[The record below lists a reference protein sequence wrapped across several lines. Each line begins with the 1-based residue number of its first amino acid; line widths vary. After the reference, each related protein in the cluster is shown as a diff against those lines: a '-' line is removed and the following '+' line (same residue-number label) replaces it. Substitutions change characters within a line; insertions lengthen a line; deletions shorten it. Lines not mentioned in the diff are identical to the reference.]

1 MLTVNWG
8 MKTANPV
15 SKQSIHYS
23 GDDIRR
29 QFTGETHMI
38 FKRKDGWEKKHPIVT
53 PDKVLERIEPGMR
66 IFLGTGI
73 AEPRTLVHHLM
84 DPDSGPARDL
94 ELIQLVSIG
103 ATISL
108 KALATNRYRLKTF
121 FSGWPASDA
130 ITAGRVDLI
139 PSRFSEIPRLIES
152 GRIAIDAAF
161 IQITPPDEA
170 GYSSLG
176 MSVDVTRAAMDQ
188 AQLVVGEINDQV
200 PVTFGDTFVHLSEFD
215 MLVRASEAPIYYP
228 RWQVHAVFEQIAE
241 HVAGVIRD
249 GSCLGFTVGPV
260 YEALGRRLSG
270 RRNLGIHSPFFTDAL
285 MDLVK
290 SGAVTNRN
298 KGIFKGRSVATYA
311 VGTPELMAWLD
322 RNPLIEFQGIDK
334 VFAPTQIG
342 KNPGYMGLL
351 AARKADISGSIA
363 LHVGNVPA
371 GPGDAIDLMQG
382 AEISPGG
389 LRIFTL
395 PSRNLKGQPNILLS
409 VADYPNQLNVRE
421 SVDMIVTEY
430 GVASLSGRTVRERAQ
445 ALIEIAHPD
454 DRRRLFE
461 GAREKNILYADQIFL
476 EESSRFYPSE
486 IQSRQT
492 FKNGLTVRFRAIR
505 PSDEEDMRRLF
516 YRFSDQ
522 SVYYRYFSPIK
533 TMPHSQMQKYVN
545 VDYRHVMSLV
555 GLVGEPG
562 KGRIV
567 AEARY
572 VQEPQRPIADVAFV
586 VDEAYQ
592 GCGIAT
598 FLYRMLVR
606 LARERGV
613 QRLTADVLASNKAML
628 KVFEK
633 AGLPFSARLDEGV
646 YALSIP
652 LEECCDEPASSQ

>member
-1 MLTVNWG
+1 MITVNYVAIPADSAG
-8 MKTANPV
+8 EA
-15 SKQSIHYS
+15 QIHYS
-23 GDDIRR
+23 GDDAGG
-29 QFTGETHMI
+29 QFPGGRNMI
-38 FKRKDGWEKKHPIVT
+38 FNRKHRWEKDLPIVT
-53 PDKVLERIEPGMR
+53 PDKVLERIAPGMR
-66 IFLGTGI
+66 IFLGTGV
-73 AEPRTLVHHLM
+73 AEPRTLVRHLM
-84 DPDSGPARDL
+84 DPDSDPAQDL

-103 ATISL
+103 ETISL

-139 PSRFSEIPRLIES
+139 PSRFSEIPRLFES

-170 GYSSLG
+170 GYCNLG
-176 MSVDVTRAAMDQ
+176 MSVDVTRAAMEQ
-188 AQLVVGEINDQV
+188 AQLVVGEINDQL
-200 PVTFGDTFVHLSEFD
+200 PIIFGDTFVHLSEFD
-215 MLVRASEAPIYYP
+215 LLVRSTEAPIYYP
-228 RWQVHAVFEQIAE
+228 RLPVEEVFEQIAE
-241 HVAGVIRD
+241 HVAAVIRD
-249 GSCLGFTVGPV
+249 GSCLAFTIGPV

-298 KGIFKGRSVATYA
+298 KGIFRGKSVATYA
-311 VGTPELMAWLD
+311 VGTPELMNWLD
-322 RNPLIEFQGIDK
+322 RNPLIEFQGLDK
-334 VFAPTQIG
+334 VCAPTQFG
-342 KNPGYMGLL
+342 RNPGFMGILS
-351 AARKADISGSIA
+351 ARKVDISGSIA
-363 LHVGNVPA
+363 LHKGNVPA
-371 GPGDAIDLMQG
+371 GPGDAIDVMHG

-395 PSRNLKGQPNILLS
+395 PSRNREGQPNILLS
-409 VADYPNQLNVRE
+409 VADYPNQLSVRE

-430 GVASLSGRTVRERAQ
+430 GVASLNGRTVRERAQ

-476 EESSRFYPSE
+476 EESTHFYPTE
-486 IQSRQT
+486 IQTQHT
-492 FKNGLTVRFRAIR
+492 FKGGLAVRFRAIR
-505 PSDEEDMRRLF
+505 PSDEEEMRRLF

-522 SVYYRYFSPIK
+522 TVYYRYFSPIK
-533 TMPHSQMQKYVN
+533 TMPHAQMQKYVN

-555 GLVGEPG
+555 GLVGEAG

-572 VQEPQRPIADVAFV
+572 VQEPSRPVADVAFV
-586 VDEAYQ
+586 VDEQYQ
-592 GCGIAT
+592 GCGIAS

-613 QRLTADVLASNKAML
+613 QWLTADVLASNKAMMM
-628 KVFEK
+628 VFEK
-633 AGLPFSARLDEGV
+633 AGLPFSARLEEGA
-646 YALSIP
+646 YALTIP
-652 LEECCDEPASSQ
+652 LEECCDEPPTLS

>member
-1 MLTVNWG
+1 
-8 MKTANPV
+8 
-15 SKQSIHYS
+15 
-23 GDDIRR
+23 
-29 QFTGETHMI
+29 MI
-38 FKRKDGWEKKHPIVT
+38 LKRKDGWEKGLSIVT
-53 PDKVLERIEPGMR
+53 PAKVLERIEPGMR
-66 IFLGTGI
+66 IFLGTGV
-73 AEPRTLVHHLM
+73 AEPRTLVSHLM
-84 DPDSGPARDL
+84 DPDSGPAQDL

-103 ATISL
+103 ETISL

-170 GYSSLG
+170 GYCSLG
-176 MSVDVTRAAMDQ
+176 MSVDVTRAAMEQ
-188 AQLVVGEINDQV
+188 AELVVGEINDQL
-200 PVTFGDTFVHLSEFD
+200 PVIFGDTFVHLSEFD
-215 MLVRASEAPIYYP
+215 MLVRSTESPMYYP
-228 RWQVHAVFEQIAE
+228 RWQVDEVFDQIAE
-241 HVAGVIRD
+241 HVAAVIRD
-249 GSCLGFTVGPV
+249 GSCLAFTVGSV

-290 SGAVTNRN
+290 SGAVTNRA
-298 KGIFKGRSVATYA
+298 KGIFRGKSVATYA
-311 VGTPELMAWLD
+311 VGTPELMTWLD
-322 RNPLIEFQGIDK
+322 RNPLIEFQSLDK
-334 VFAPTQIG
+334 VIAPTQIG
-342 KNPGYMGLL
+342 KNPGFMGILS
-351 AARKADISGSIA
+351 ARKADISGSIA
-363 LHVGNVPA
+363 LHKGFVPA
-371 GPGDAIDLMQG
+371 GPGDAIDLMHG

-389 LRIFTL
+389 LRIFTM
-395 PSRNLKGQPNILLS
+395 PSRNREGKPNILLS
-409 VADYPNQLNVRE
+409 VANYPNQLSVRE

-430 GVASLSGRTVRERAQ
+430 GIASLNGRTVRERAQ

-454 DRRRLFE
+454 DRRELFE

-476 EESSRFYPSE
+476 EESTRFYPTE
-486 IQSRQT
+486 ITAQHS
-492 FKNGLTVRFRAIR
+492 FKDGLAVRFRAIR

-522 SVYYRYFSPIK
+522 AVYYRYFSPIK
-533 TMPHSQMQKYVN
+533 TMPHAQMQKYVN

-562 KGRIV
+562 KGLII

-586 VDEAYQ
+586 VDEEYQ
-592 GCGIAT
+592 GHGIAT

-613 QRLTADVLASNKAML
+613 QRLTADVLASNKAMMM
-628 KVFEK
+628 VFEK
-633 AGLPFSARLDEGV
+633 AGLPFSARLEEGV
-646 YALSIP
+646 YALTIP
-652 LEECCDEPASSQ
+652 LEDCCEEDPSSP